1 MVCTAGK
8 RQQKNTGMQAEAMQ
22 TRRWRISDQ
31 ENAIAQISRFVRRQ
45 GRRMGLQ
52 REICTLWQ
60 RTVHHQAARNGY
72 SGLRRNQFNM
82 TVRCKMGGFYFEELY
97 R

>member
-22 TRRWRISDQ
+22 TRRWGISDQ
-31 ENAIAQISRFVRRQ
+31 ENAIAQVSRFVRWQ

-52 REICTLWQ
+52 RKICVLWQ
-60 RTVHHQAARNGY
+60 RTVHHQAARNG
-72 SGLRRNQFNM
+72 
-82 TVRCKMGGFYFEELY
+82 
-97 R
+97 